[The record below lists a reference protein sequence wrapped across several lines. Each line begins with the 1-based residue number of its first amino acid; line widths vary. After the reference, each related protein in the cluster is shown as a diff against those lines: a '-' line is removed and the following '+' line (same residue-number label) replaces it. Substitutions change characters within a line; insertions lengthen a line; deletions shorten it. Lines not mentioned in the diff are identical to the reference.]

1 MSLIDEVYS
10 NIKERKHNVETGKIN
25 GIPFPLKGLRKYIPS
40 IERGNYLLLV
50 GASKSG
56 KTQLSNF
63 LILYNSILYSYEN
76 QEKLSVKFIMFPLE
90 EGKEMTLCR
99 FMSYILYTKYNIR
112 ISPTDMMS
120 SNPEKP
126 LPNDILSIMES
137 KPFMDIINY
146 FTSCVQFEEANTS
159 VGIDVIVK
167 NYAKSHGETIYSE
180 ETFTDEDGN
189 ERHKIIGYKP
199 KDPNEYVFVLID
211 NANLIVPT
219 KEEKTILV
227 AITNLSKYLV
237 KYFTRYNYICVLL
250 QQLLDS
256 EINSMEAVKN
266 DNILPSKASL
276 KDCKSSGNDATIVL
290 GISNPGSLQ
299 NLTTRYGYDLLKLK
313 RKYLRIVNIIFQR
326 FGEGEVIAPLYFD
339 GAVNY
344 YQDAPKPNDTE
355 KMDKI
360 YESIEQ
366 IEKGNTKRFIINTL
380 IRILKR
386 RKNGTTNQKKRS

>member
-1 MSLIDEVYS
+1 MNLIDEVYS
-10 NIKERKHNVETGKIN
+10 NIKERKHNVEVGKIN
-25 GIPFPLKGLRKYIPS
+25 GIPFPLKGLKKYIPS
-40 IERGNYLLLV
+40 IEKGNYLLLV
-50 GASKSG
+50 GASKAG
-56 KTQLSNF
+56 KTQFSNYV
-63 LILYNSILYSYEN
+63 ILYNSILYAYEN
-76 QEKLSVKFIMFPLE
+76 PDKLSVKFIMFPLE

-120 SNPEKP
+120 SNPKKP
-126 LPNDILSIMES
+126 LPNDILAILES
-137 KPFMDIINY
+137 EEFLKIINY
-146 FTSCVQFEEANTS
+146 FQSCIQFEEANTS
-159 VGIDVIVK
+159 VGIDIIVK
-167 NYAKSHGETIYSE
+167 DYARKHGETIYG
-180 ETFTDEDGN
+180 ETFIDEDNN
-189 ERHKIIGYKP
+189 ERRKIIGYKP
-199 KDPNEYVFVLID
+199 NNPNEYVFVLID

-219 KEEKTILV
+219 KDEKTILV
-227 AITNLSKYLV
+227 AITNLSKNLV
-237 KYFTRYNYICVLL
+237 KYFTRYNYICVML

-299 NLTTRYGYDLLKLK
+299 NLQTRYGYDLIKLK

-344 YQDAPKPNDTE
+344 YTDAPKPDDEDGMN
-355 KMDKI
+355 KI
-360 YESIEQ
+360 YQSIEQ
-366 IEKGNTKRFIINTL
+366 INSGSTKRFVFSML
-380 IRILKR
+380 FKRIFKK
-386 RKNGTTNQKKRS
+386 KNNGITN